1 MDFTIKH
8 GTLIDGTGGPRFAA
22 DVMVRNGK
30 IAAVEQG
37 LPPTGEVIDAGGMIV
52 CPGFIDMHTH
62 SQLVIFADPDLP
74 MKVAQGITTELFG
87 QDGLGTFPMVADASA
102 LWRTHLSGLDCNPPI
117 DWNWQGA
124 EQYLDRLPRPSVNV
138 ATLVGHGN
146 LRLCVMGMEDRRAT
160 DDELRQMGLLLEQS
174 LVEGAF
180 GMSTGLIY
188 APCVYADTRE
198 LIYLNRIVA
207 KHESIFVTHMRNE
220 GDTIWSSLDE
230 VFDIARISNA
240 HLHLSHLK
248 IAGRNNWGQGG
259 RLVQRIEEGRAAGL
273 KITADQYPYEAGSTM
288 LSSLLPP
295 WAHAGGVVQLRSRL
309 RDTGMLGRMTTD
321 MEQGTPGGRNLVREA
336 GYDHI
341 VVSYTGSDRHSDIV
355 GHTLSEIA
363 ELWKVEPFEVVVRL
377 LLDEDFAV
385 GMISFMIGEED
396 IRTILRAPWRAMG
409 TDGLLGG
416 KPHPRAYG
424 SVPRILGHYTRDLG
438 LLTLEESIR
447 KMTSLPAEIL
457 HLRDRGMI
465 KPGKAADLVV
475 FDPQTIRERS
485 SYDDPRHYPEG
496 IPYVFVNGRAVISAG
511 RSTGERPGQLL
522 WHSARG

>member
-1 MDFTIKH
+1 MNFTIKH
-8 GTLIDGTGGPRFAA
+8 GTLIDGTGKPRYVA
-22 DVMVRNGK
+22 DVLVRDGK
-30 IAAVEQG
+30 IAAVEPS
-37 LPPTGEVIDAGGMIV
+37 LPPVGEVVDADGMIV

-62 SQLVIFADPDLP
+62 SQLVVFADPNLP

-102 LWRTHLSGLDCNPPI
+102 MWRTHLSGLDCNPLI
-117 DWNWQGA
+117 DWNWRDA
-124 EQYLDRLPRPSVNV
+124 EQYLHRLPRPSVNV

-146 LRLCVMGMEDRRAT
+146 LRLCVMRMEDRSAT
-160 DDELRQMGLLLEQS
+160 DDELRQMGMLLEQS
-174 LVEGAF
+174 LAEGAF

-188 APCVYADTRE
+188 APCAYADTRE
-198 LIYLNRIVA
+198 LIYLIRIVA
-207 KHESIFVTHMRNE
+207 KHGGIFVTHMRNE
-220 GDTIWSSLDE
+220 GDSIWSALDE
-230 VFDIARISNA
+230 VFDLARISGA
-240 HLHLSHLK
+240 HLHISHLK
-248 IAGRNNWGQGG
+248 IAGRNNWGQG
-259 RLVQRIEEGRAAGL
+259 RQLVQRIEEGRAAGL

-288 LSSLLPP
+288 LASLLPA
-295 WAHAGGVVQLRSRL
+295 WAHAGGVAQLRGRL
-309 RDTGMLGRMTTD
+309 RDPGVLARIKTD
-321 MEQGTPGGRNLVREA
+321 MEQGIPGGRNMVREA

-341 VVSYTGSDRHSDIV
+341 VVSYTASDRHSDVV

-363 ELWKVEPFEVVVRL
+363 GLWRVEPFEAVVRL

-424 SVPRILGHYTRDLG
+424 SCPRILGHYVRELG

-457 HLRDRGMI
+457 HLSDRGVI
-465 KPGKAADLVV
+465 QTGKAADLVI
-475 FDPQTIRERS
+475 FDPQTIRDRS
-485 SYDDPRHYPEG
+485 SYEDPRQYPEG
-496 IPYVFVNGRAVISAG
+496 IPYVFVNGRTVIASG
-511 RSTGERPGQLL
+511 RPTGECPGQLL
-522 WHSARG
+522 WHSAGA

>member
-8 GTLIDGTGGPRFAA
+8 GTVIDGTGGPRFAA
-22 DVMVRNGK
+22 DVLVRNGK
-30 IAAVEQG
+30 IAAVGQNFT
-37 LPPTGEVIDAGGMIV
+37 PVGELIDASGMIV

-62 SQLVIFADPDLP
+62 SQLVVFAEPDLT

-87 QDGLGTFPMVADASA
+87 QDGLGTFPMVADASPI
-102 LWRTHLSGLDCNPPI
+102 WRTHLSGLDCNPPI
-117 DWNWQGA
+117 DWNWQDA

-146 LRLCVMGMEDRRAT
+146 LRLCVMGMEDRLAT
-160 DDELRQMGLLLEQS
+160 DDELRKMGLLLEQS
-174 LVEGAF
+174 LAEGAF

-198 LIYLNRIVA
+198 LIHLNLIVA
-207 KHESIFVTHMRNE
+207 KHGGIFVTHMRNE
-220 GDTIWSSLDE
+220 GDAIWSALDE
-230 VFDIARISNA
+230 VFDVARTSDA

-248 IAGRNNWGQGG
+248 IAGRDNWGQGAQ
-259 RLVQRIEEGRAAGL
+259 LVQRIEEGRAAGL

-288 LSSLLPP
+288 LASLLPS
-295 WAHAGGVVQLRSRL
+295 WAHAGGAVQLRGRL
-309 RDTGMLGRMTTD
+309 RDPGMLGRMKTD
-321 MEQGTPGGRNLVREA
+321 MEQGVPGGRNLVREA

-341 VVSYTGSDRHSDIV
+341 VVSYTGSDCHSDV
-355 GHTLSEIA
+355 EGHTLSDIA
-363 ELWKVEPFEVVVRL
+363 GLWKVEPFDAVVRL

-396 IRTILRAPWRAMG
+396 IQTILRAPWRAMG

-424 SVPRILGHYTRDLG
+424 SCPRILGHYARDLG

-447 KMTSLPAEIL
+447 KMTSLPADIL
-457 HLRDRGMI
+457 RLSDRGVLQ
-465 KPGKAADLVV
+465 PGKAADLVI

-485 SYDDPRHYPEG
+485 SYEDPRHYPEG

-511 RSTGERPGQLL
+511 RPTGERPGQLL
-522 WHSARG
+522 CHR